1 MKAQRVS
8 GGKLYSFFN
17 LSAIWNLVINV
28 RPRSFYPR
36 ERDQTSIVLEASRP
50 VCTGVESFAATG
62 IRSPNRPVRT
72 ESLYRL
78 RYSDPHF
85 HMH

>member
-17 LSAIWNLVINV
+17 LGAICNLVINV
-28 RPRSFYPR
+28 RPRPFYPR
-36 ERDQTSIVLEASRP
+36 ERDQTSTVLEASGP
-50 VCTGVESFAATG
+50 VWAGVESFAATG
-62 IRSPNRPVRT
+62 IRSPNRPVRR

-78 RYSDPHF
+78 RYSDPYF
-85 HMH
+85 HMY